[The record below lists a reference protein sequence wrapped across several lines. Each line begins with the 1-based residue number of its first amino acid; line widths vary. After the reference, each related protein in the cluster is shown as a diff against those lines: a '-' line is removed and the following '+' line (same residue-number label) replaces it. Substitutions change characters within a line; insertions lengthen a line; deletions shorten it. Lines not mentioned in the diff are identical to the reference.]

1 MGLPDAYRALADPT
15 RRQILRLL
23 RDGELPAGAIA
34 EQFDI
39 SWPSVSRHLGIL
51 AGAGLIESTRR
62 GKQLVYSLTT
72 SVLVDIVAELADMTG
87 LNTPTRSGGAR
98 ATEQKGPQRWT
109 PQRSASS

>member
-15 RRQILRLL
+15 RRQILKLL

-51 AGAGLIESTRR
+51 AGAELVETTRR
-62 GKQLVYSLTT
+62 GQQVVYSLTT

-87 LNTPTRSGGAR
+87 LNAPSRSGR
-98 ATEQKGPQRWT
+98 TRDQEQKGRPSWT